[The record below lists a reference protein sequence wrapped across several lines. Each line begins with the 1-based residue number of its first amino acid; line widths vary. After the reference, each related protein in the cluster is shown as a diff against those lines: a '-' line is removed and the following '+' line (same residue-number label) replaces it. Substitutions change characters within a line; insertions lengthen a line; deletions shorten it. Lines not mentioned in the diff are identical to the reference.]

1 MPAPIAST
9 RRLIPI
15 GPDPVV
21 VVTTSS
27 APAAAVAPQPVAH
40 PPPPLPPAP
49 AVHTPIPAA
58 SVPRMRVHYIDW
70 IRLWLTVMV
79 VWHHCIL
86 INVAGWWPL
95 DKSWNVDSGSI
106 IAGSVLLI
114 FDQGFFMGLFFFLSG
129 LFAGPSL
136 ARKGVTRFL
145 KDRFLRLLL
154 PIILYELLLAP
165 LQLVLVSAA
174 LGIKD
179 LTFSGIYRYYFAHYV
194 YPNNPLWFCAL
205 LLFFELLYLVAMH
218 ATGAKPGQR
227 RYATAPAE
235 AFSPSQMVAWLALWS
250 LGLGAI
256 TFIIRIYF
264 PIGLFVPVLGQL
276 AYLPQYLFGYI
287 MGHLAQQRDAL
298 ARAPTGACVGSSA
311 FAAIGFAAVTAG
323 VLSSTPETQA
333 LFTAGTSGRQLLMSV
348 VEQAYAVT
356 VSAAIL
362 MIFRDRYNGAPNRI
376 WMRLIGAAYAVYIV
390 HPLVVA
396 PLYVP
401 FMSWAVVGWFKW
413 IVLFV
418 LATLLSWLIGVAAK
432 LVPFAD
438 RVL

>member
-1 MPAPIAST
+1 MPAPFAST

-27 APAAAVAPQPVAH
+27 APAAAAVAPQPTAQ
-40 PPPPLPPAP
+40 PPPPPAP
-49 AVHTPIPAA
+49 AVHAPIPAA
-58 SVPRMRVHYIDW
+58 AVPRMRVHYIDW

-95 DKSWNVDSGSI
+95 DKSWNVDAGSI
-106 IAGSVLLI
+106 IAGSVLLL
-114 FDQGFFMGLFFFLSG
+114 FDQGFFMGLFFFMSG

-174 LGIKD
+174 LGVHD
-179 LTFSGIYRYYFAHYV
+179 LTFSGVYRYYFAHYV

-205 LLFFELLYLVAMH
+205 LLFFELLYIVAMH

-227 RYATAPAE
+227 RYATSPAE
-235 AFSPSQMVAWLALWS
+235 AFSSSQMVAWLALWS

-256 TFIIRIYF
+256 TFIVRIYF

-311 FAAIGFAAVTAG
+311 FAVVGFAAVTAG
-323 VLSSTPETQA
+323 LLSSTPETQA
-333 LFTAGTSGRQLLMSV
+333 LFTAGTNGRQLLMSV

-432 LVPFAD
+432 LVPFVN